1 MGQHRVTRGPVPA
14 LKAGGPAPSGIGR
27 GVGATQVNTVG
38 QGVARSMMR
47 RRKQSNN
54 RRAQAHSGQDP
65 IQQIL
70 NARAAFLSFLRNRIG
85 DAGVAQDLFQQS
97 VLRAVERRS
106 SLRRREDA
114 VAWFCSILRHTLV
127 DYLRK
132 HAVEARG
139 KKAYRQALIHSGHGK
154 VPPFEEVG
162 DNPCSCAY
170 VLLPTLR
177 PSYAE
182 LIRRIDI
189 EGESSKT
196 VAQDLAMTRNNVRV
210 RLYRARQ
217 VLRARLVRFCGPCC
231 ERSCRNC
238 MCDVSAFPTMKSR
251 VRHSRGDLKL

>member
-1 MGQHRVTRGPVPA
+1 MV
-14 LKAGGPAPSGIGR
+14 
-27 GVGATQVNTVG
+27 
-38 QGVARSMMR
+38 R
-47 RRKQSNN
+47 RRNRSNY
-54 RRAQAHSGQDP
+54 RRAQAHRGQDP

-70 NARAAFLSFLRNRIG
+70 HARAGLLSFVRKRVG
-85 DAGVAQDLFQQS
+85 DDGVAQDLFQQS
-97 VLRAVERRS
+97 VLQAIERRS

-114 VAWFCSILRHTLV
+114 VAWFSSILRHTLV
-127 DYLRK
+127 NYLRK
-132 HAVEARG
+132 GAVEARG

-182 LIRRIDI
+182 LIRRIDL

-196 VAQDLAMTRNNVRV
+196 VAKDLAMTRNNVRV
-210 RLYRARQ
+210 RLHRARQ

-238 MCDVSAFPTMKSR
+238 RCDVSAFPMMKSR
-251 VRHSRGDLKL
+251 VGHSCGEPKL

>member
-1 MGQHRVTRGPVPA
+1 MT
-14 LKAGGPAPSGIGR
+14 
-27 GVGATQVNTVG
+27 
-38 QGVARSMMR
+38 MR
-47 RRKQSNN
+47 RNQSNH

-85 DAGVAQDLFQQS
+85 DASVAQDLFQQS
-97 VLRAVERRS
+97 VLRAVERQS

-114 VAWFCSILRHTLV
+114 VAWFCSILRHALV

-132 HAVEARG
+132 HAVETRG
-139 KKAYRQALIHSGHGK
+139 KKAYRQALIRSGYGK

-162 DNPCSCAY
+162 DNPCGCAY

-182 LIRRIDI
+182 LIRRIDL

-196 VAQDLAMTRNNVRV
+196 VAQDLVMTRNNVRV
-210 RLYRARQ
+210 RLHRARQ

-231 ERSCRNC
+231 ERNCRNC
-238 MCDVSAFPTMKSR
+238 RCDVSSFPTMKSR
-251 VRHSRGDLKL
+251 VWHSFGDPKL

>member
-1 MGQHRVTRGPVPA
+1 MV
-14 LKAGGPAPSGIGR
+14 
-27 GVGATQVNTVG
+27 
-38 QGVARSMMR
+38 R
-47 RRKQSNN
+47 RRNQSHNQ
-54 RRAQAHSGQDP
+54 RAQAHSGQDP

-70 NARAAFLSFLRNRIG
+70 NARAGFLSFVRKRVG

-97 VLRAVERRS
+97 VLRAIERRS

-114 VAWFCSILRHTLV
+114 VAWFSSILRHALV
-127 DYLRK
+127 NYLRK
-132 HAVEARG
+132 GAVEARG
-139 KKAYRQALIHSGHGK
+139 KKAYRQALIHSGYGK

-182 LIRRIDI
+182 LIRRIDL

-196 VAQDLAMTRNNVRV
+196 VAEDLAMTRNNVRV
-210 RLYRARQ
+210 RLHRARQ

-238 MCDVSAFPTMKSR
+238 MCDASSFPMMKSR
-251 VRHSRGDLKL
+251 VRHARRAPKL

>member
-1 MGQHRVTRGPVPA
+1 
-14 LKAGGPAPSGIGR
+14 
-27 GVGATQVNTVG
+27 
-38 QGVARSMMR
+38 MMR
-47 RRKQSNN
+47 RTNQTDDPRS
-54 RRAQAHSGQDP
+54 QAHTQQDP
-65 IQQIL
+65 IQEIL
-70 NARAAFLSFLRNRIG
+70 NAKAAFLSFLRNRIG
-85 DAGVAQDLFQQS
+85 DTGVAQDLYQQS

-162 DNPCSCAY
+162 DTPCSCAS

-182 LIRRIDI
+182 LIRRMDLK
-189 EGESSKT
+189 GESSKT
-196 VAQDLAMTRNNVRV
+196 VAKDLAMTRNNVRV
-210 RLYRARQ
+210 RLHRARQ
-217 VLRARLVRFCGPCC
+217 ILRARLVRFCGPCC
-231 ERSCRNC
+231 ERNCRNC
-238 MCDVSAFPTMKSR
+238 TCDVSSFPTMKRR
-251 VRHSRGDLKL
+251 V

>member
-1 MGQHRVTRGPVPA
+1 M
-14 LKAGGPAPSGIGR
+14 I
-27 GVGATQVNTVG
+27 
-38 QGVARSMMR
+38 R
-47 RRKQSNN
+47 RRNQSNH
-54 RRAQAHSGQDP
+54 RRAQAYSGQDP

-70 NARAAFLSFLRNRIG
+70 NARAAFLSFLRNRMG
-85 DAGVAQDLFQQS
+85 DTGVAQDLFQQS

-132 HAVEARG
+132 HGVEARG

-162 DNPCSCAY
+162 DDPCRCAY

-182 LIRRIDI
+182 LIRRIDL

-196 VAQDLAMTRNNVRV
+196 VAQDLAMTRNNLRV
-210 RLYRARQ
+210 RLHRARQ
-217 VLRARLVRFCGPCC
+217 MLRARLVDFCGPCC
-231 ERSCRNC
+231 ERGCRNC
-238 MCDVSAFPTMKSR
+238 TCDVSGFPTMNSR
-251 VRHSRGDLKL
+251 ERHSRGDPEL

>member
-1 MGQHRVTRGPVPA
+1 MV
-14 LKAGGPAPSGIGR
+14 
-27 GVGATQVNTVG
+27 
-38 QGVARSMMR
+38 R
-47 RRKQSNN
+47 RRNQSNN
-54 RRAQAHSGQDP
+54 RRAQAHRGKDP

-70 NARAAFLSFLRNRIG
+70 NARARFLSFVRKRVG
-85 DAGVAQDLFQQS
+85 DDGVAQDLFQQS
-97 VLRAVERRS
+97 VLQAIERQS

-114 VAWFCSILRHTLV
+114 VAWFSSILRHTLV
-127 DYLRK
+127 TYLRK
-132 HAVEARG
+132 GAVEARG
-139 KKAYRQALIHSGHGK
+139 KKAYRQALIHSGHGQ

-182 LIRRIDI
+182 LIRRIDLK
-189 EGESSKT
+189 GESSKT

-210 RLYRARQ
+210 RLHRARQ

-238 MCDVSAFPTMKSR
+238 LCDVSAFPTMKSR

>member
-1 MGQHRVTRGPVPA
+1 MV
-14 LKAGGPAPSGIGR
+14 
-27 GVGATQVNTVG
+27 
-38 QGVARSMMR
+38 R
-47 RRKQSNN
+47 RRNQSNN

-70 NARAAFLSFLRNRIG
+70 NARAACLSFLRKRVG
-85 DAGVAQDLFQQS
+85 TAGVAQDLFQQS

-139 KKAYRQALIHSGHGK
+139 KQAYRQALMHSGHGK
-154 VPPFEEVG
+154 VPPVEEG
-162 DNPCSCAY
+162 AGNPCSCVY

-182 LIRRIDI
+182 LIRRIDL

-196 VAQDLAMTRNNVRV
+196 VAQDLAMTRNNLRV
-210 RLYRARQ
+210 RLHRARQ
-217 VLRARLVRFCGPCC
+217 MLRERLVDFCGPCC
-231 ERSCRNC
+231 ERGCRDC
-238 MCDVSAFPTMKSR
+238 TCDVSAFPTMKSR
-251 VRHSRGDLKL
+251 VRRSSRDPKL

>member
-1 MGQHRVTRGPVPA
+1 MV
-14 LKAGGPAPSGIGR
+14 
-27 GVGATQVNTVG
+27 
-38 QGVARSMMR
+38 R
-47 RRKQSNN
+47 RRNQSHNQ
-54 RRAQAHSGQDP
+54 RTQAHSGQDP

-70 NARAAFLSFLRNRIG
+70 NARAGFLSFVRKRVG
-85 DAGVAQDLFQQS
+85 DEGVAQDLFQQS
-97 VLRAVERRS
+97 VLRAIERRS

-114 VAWFCSILRHTLV
+114 VAWFSSILRHALV
-127 DYLRK
+127 NYLRK
-132 HAVEARG
+132 GAVEARG
-139 KKAYRQALIHSGHGK
+139 KKAYRQALIHSGYGK
-154 VPPFEEVG
+154 LPPFEEVG

-182 LIRRIDI
+182 LIRRIDL

-196 VAQDLAMTRNNVRV
+196 VAEDLAMTRNNVRV

-238 MCDVSAFPTMKSR
+238 MCDASSFPMMKSR
-251 VRHSRGDLKL
+251 VRHARGVPKL